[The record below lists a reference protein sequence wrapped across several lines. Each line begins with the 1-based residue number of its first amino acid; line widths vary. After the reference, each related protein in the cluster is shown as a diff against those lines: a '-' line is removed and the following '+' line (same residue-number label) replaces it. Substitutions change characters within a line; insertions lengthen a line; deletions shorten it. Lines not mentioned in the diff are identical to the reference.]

1 MSVNEFNEEQLELF
15 QAEALRIKENQ
26 ELNNKK
32 DLINPWT
39 GEVFHQRSQVV
50 VGSYCDNSINTE
62 PSMTDSSEYEDINDT
77 IARCGRRRLIEA
89 LEKQEAKLAKE
100 NGINNPTFDDFDET
114 ERSDYDFSEA
124 KQTLNAFEEK
134 LKSASQVQNSSA
146 SEDKQSAN
154 EQSTNSGEQAD
165 KV

>member
-1 MSVNEFNEEQLELF
+1 MSENVIEEEQLELF
-15 QAEALRIKENQ
+15 PDAFKLKEKQ

-50 VGSYCDNSINTE
+50 VGSYCDNTINVE
-62 PSMTDSSEYEDINDT
+62 PSLTDESDYEDINDT
-77 IARCGRRRLIEA
+77 IARCGRRRLIDE
-89 LEKQEAKLAKE
+89 LESQEAKLAKE
-100 NGINNPTFDDFDET
+100 NGLNNPTFDDYDET
-114 ERSDYDFSEA
+114 EDADYDYVDA
-124 KQTLNAFEEK
+124 KQTLNEFEEK
-134 LKSASQVQNSSA
+134 LKSAKQVQNSSA

-165 KV
+165 NS